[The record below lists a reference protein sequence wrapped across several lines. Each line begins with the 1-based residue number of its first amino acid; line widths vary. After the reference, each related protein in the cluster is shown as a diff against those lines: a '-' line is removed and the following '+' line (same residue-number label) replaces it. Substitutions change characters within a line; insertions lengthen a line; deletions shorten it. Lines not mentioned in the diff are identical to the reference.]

1 MVLPTTKQE
10 DTTMEKITNL
20 AALAAKIAEL
30 PGVQSARAW
39 TRVPGKERI
48 YIDLVSYNGGKHWNG
63 GRGNTIVVHID
74 GRIEVG
80 DQWAGATTYRRH
92 QEMGTLDAIEAI
104 VNSEK

>member
-1 MVLPTTKQE
+1 M
-10 DTTMEKITNL
+10 KITNL
-20 AALAAKIAEL
+20 AALAEKIAAL

-39 TRVPGKERI
+39 TRVPGKERV

-80 DQWAGATTYRRH
+80 DQWAGAKTYNRH
-92 QEMGTLDAIEAI
+92 REMGTLEKIEAI
-104 VNSEK
+104 VNGAK